1 MDKGKTLLERLYR
14 GEIFPAEDIVPQSKE
29 YQAAVNKE
37 STLRGRLEGKLGERH
52 FNLSDKYE
60 AAVEDVHRLD
70 LQYTYAEGVSFG
82 VRLILETLFVDGKL
96 PPLRKKK

>member
-1 MDKGKTLLERLYR
+1 M
-14 GEIFPAEDIVPQSKE
+14 
-29 YQAAVNKE
+29 
-37 STLRGRLEGKLGERH
+37 
-52 FNLSDKYE
+52 DKYE